1 MNLSALNALLL
12 FNRLRRSLKKQDY
25 QASRHKL
32 EETAKRFEKHIT
44 ADVYRFAARGVP
56 CERIMPSQFD
66 RRAVILYFH
75 GGAYVAGSPD
85 THRHLV
91 SRLAEAAECE
101 IVVPDYRLAPE
112 YPFPYAIDDAMNA
125 FDGLRTKYPASAVF
139 LAGDSA
145 GGGLALAATQKLI
158 EEGKSVAGLL
168 LMAPWVDLRCEGP
181 AYEQFNWYDH
191 ILNAERLKNS
201 ASQYLGQEKA
211 GNPYASPLLASM
223 EGLPPTLI
231 QTGTHDLLLQDS
243 KALAQK
249 LREARVEVEARYYRG
264 HPHVFQFLWPLF
276 PSGEDAI
283 EAMGAW
289 LKRRK

>member
-1 MNLSALNALLL
+1 MNLSALNARL
-12 FNRLRRSLKKQDY
+12 FLKRLQKKLRKQDF
-25 QASRHKL
+25 QASRHNL
-32 EETAKRFEKHIT
+32 EDAARRFEKHIS

-56 CERIMPSQFD
+56 CERIMPPKFD

-75 GGAYVAGSPD
+75 GGAFVAGSPD

-125 FDGLRTKYPASAVF
+125 FDGLRLKYPASAVF
-139 LAGDSA
+139 IAGDSA
-145 GGGLALAATQKLI
+145 GGGLALATAQKLI
-158 EEGKSVAGLL
+158 EEGRSIAGLM
-168 LMAPWVDLRCEGP
+168 LMAPWVDLRCQGP
-181 AYEQFNWYDH
+181 AYEKLNWYDH
-191 ILNAERLKNS
+191 ILSPERLRSS
-201 ASQYLGQEKA
+201 AAQYLGREA
-211 GNPYASPLLASM
+211 PDNPYASPLLGKMA
-223 EGLPPTLI
+223 GLPPTLI

-249 LREARVEVEARYYRG
+249 LKEAHVEVEARYYRG
-264 HPHVFQFLWPLF
+264 YPHVFQFMWPLF
-276 PSGEDAI
+276 PPGEKAI